1 MRRLPRRPY
10 SSVGGVPPCFAVNA
24 ASVRPLS
31 TPREFYDVLLSG
43 CRLAQRRVTL
53 ASLYLGTG
61 PLERDLV
68 SMLVR
73 RCLETHAAGRQLEV
87 AMQFD
92 LNRGLRRVPSEPGA
106 PPESQ
111 YASSAHLA
119 LEVLRGAPD
128 PARVHTGLTL
138 MPQQRGL
145 LGRLLPPR
153 LVEVL
158 GVFHIKA
165 YVFDSTVVLS
175 GANLST
181 DYFSSRQDRYVL
193 LEEVPGL
200 AAYLHALVDGIREL
214 PGAHALLPSGQVGHY
229 DDHGQVTVPK
239 EAAGLPPS
247 PAGRH
252 DGTLNAS
259 ALPCVTFAP
268 LRDAHLNARFAKGL
282 GAHLARFSDSAL
294 LADVGNLDLVPAS
307 ITHAPPPS
315 QALVSPRLQCGA
327 VGVRV
332 DEQETLRLLGSLGPA
347 LMPPPA
353 NDSRG
358 PAPPSAANADQ
369 IKATHARRDVCFIAS
384 GYFNLP
390 GVFRDALLARLP
402 PFSRTSVVGAA
413 QPASAFASPSSS
425 VHILT
430 ASPKAN
436 GFFGARGISGAIP
449 NIYGEALR
457 RFYCQA
463 RESGRLMGASPCRL
477 RDSHESRVAR
487 GPGIALYEYDRPGWT
502 FHGKGLWLLRQAVL
516 VGGPGVPPRV
526 SLTTLVGSPNFGQR
540 SVNRDAEL
548 QLEIRTQDSAL
559 VRRFAAECDGLF
571 GAVVPVAR
579 DESNGA
585 TGAPVHAPAL
595 LSHLPYEERPEDSEV
610 LAGASGAGASDA
622 HVTAV
627 GAHFGPEADVWTR
640 VGRRLTGF
648 SWASGAWIRAGS
660 RVLASFF

>member
-1 MRRLPRRPY
+1 MRRLPCRPY
-10 SSVGGVPPCFAVNA
+10 SSVGVPPCFAVNA

-61 PLERDLV
+61 SLERDLV
-68 SMLVR
+68 SALVR
-73 RCLETHAAGRQLEV
+73 RCLETHATGQQVEV

-106 PPESQ
+106 SPASQ

-128 PARVHTGLTL
+128 PARVHAGLTL

-193 LEEVPGL
+193 LEDVPGL

-214 PGAHALLPSGQVGHY
+214 PGAHTLLPSGQVGY
-229 DDHGQVTVPK
+229 YGADGLLTAPK
-239 EAAGLPPS
+239 EATGPIAR
-247 PAGRH
+247 RH
-252 DGTLNAS
+252 DGALNAT
-259 ALPCVTFAP
+259 ALPSVTFAP

-294 LADVGNLDLVPAS
+294 LADVANLDLVPPS
-307 ITHAPPPS
+307 VMHAPSPS

-327 VGVRV
+327 VGIRV

-347 LMPPPA
+347 LMPLPTSC
-353 NDSRG
+353 SRG
-358 PAPPSAANADQ
+358 SEPPSAGDADQ
-369 IKATHARRDVCFIAS
+369 GKATRAWRDVCFIAS

-390 GVFRDALLARLP
+390 GVFRDAILARSP
-402 PFSRTSVVGAA
+402 PFLRSSDLVGTV
-413 QPASAFASPSSS
+413 QPASAFASSSSS

-463 RESGRLMGASPCRL
+463 RESGRLMGASFWRL
-477 RDSHESRVAR
+477 RGSHESRVAH

-502 FHGKGLWLLRQAVL
+502 FHGKGLWLLRRS
-516 VGGPGVPPRV
+516 GGPGEPPRV
-526 SLTTLVGSPNFGQR
+526 SLTTLIGSPNFGQR
-540 SVNRDAEL
+540 SVYRDAEL
-548 QLEIRTQDSAL
+548 QLELRTQDSAL
-559 VRRFAAECDGLF
+559 VQRFAAECDGLF
-571 GAVVPVAR
+571 GTVVPLTHA
-579 DESNGA
+579 ESNGA
-585 TGAPVHAPAL
+585 TGAPVRAPSL
-595 LSHLPYEERPEDSEV
+595 LSHLPYEEWPRGSEA
-610 LAGASGAGASDA
+610 LADARGADPPVA

-627 GAHFGPEADVWTR
+627 GAHLGPDADVWTR

-648 SWASGAWIRAGS
+648 SWTSGAWIRAGS